1 MRGIPLLRLLLL
13 ALFLSGATV
22 LVARLAAPSET
33 KPSASSPASKTSTQ
47 QEVPTFVEATLSAP
61 ASSVVLAW
69 RNPHLPPTL
78 KWEPGA
84 EAPARA
90 FERDLKLALTPDGS
104 TQDRVTVLWL
114 DPSQSN
120 FLLLTLEPEGLETKT
135 ITLHFPPTVTTLP
148 LDLHWPNFIARP
160 DSQ

>member
-13 ALFLSGATV
+13 ALFLSGATL
-22 LVARLAAPSET
+22 LVARLAGPSTAE
-33 KPSASSPASKTSTQ
+33 KPSLAPPVSMTKTHQVAS
-47 QEVPTFVEATLSAP
+47 FVEATLSAP
-61 ASSVVLAW
+61 AKSVVLSW
-69 RNPHLPPTL
+69 KDPHLPPTL

-90 FERDLKLALTPDGS
+90 FESDLKLALTPDGS

-120 FLLLTLEPEGLETKT
+120 FLLLTLEPEGLATKT

-160 DSQ
+160 DSP